1 MGRFILSRIF
11 FSMQTF
17 SPNLRSTF
25 FRHNSFTKYI
35 AESEY
40 VLRNSNTKHGLFG
53 KIDNIEEIEENQ
65 SIRKVEN
72 HIRKLVK
79 NKRIIH
85 RGLISMKEWDT
96 QKIQ

>member
-1 MGRFILSRIF
+1 
-11 FSMQTF
+11 MQTF

-53 KIDNIEEIEENQ
+53 KIDNIEEIEEN
-65 SIRKVEN
+65 